1 MSQFNIQKVI
11 AKSRRLFSKIDS
23 KIFCMKNPEIASI
36 IEAIILQK
44 LSYLEKQTICDLVKI
59 AINNERKGVKGII
72 IEAGC
77 ALGGSAIAIA
87 SAKSK
92 ERPLYVYDV
101 FGMIPAS
108 SARDGLDTQDRY
120 QIIESGNSSGIGG
133 EKYYGYEDDLYTRV
147 IQSFKKFSIEP
158 QENNVNFIKG
168 LYQHTLKIN
177 SPVSFAHHIDCDWY
191 DSVMCCLT
199 RIEPYLSCGGTLVID
214 DYYHYSGC
222 KKAVDLYFRNK
233 KNDYKFYRK
242 NRLHIVKI

>member
-1 MSQFNIQKVI
+1 MPELNIKEVV
-11 AKSRRLFSKIDS
+11 ATSRSLFSKIDF

-101 FGMIPAS
+101 FGTIPPPS
-108 SARDGLDTQDRY
+108 EQDGIDAQNRY
-120 QIIESGNSSGIGG
+120 EVIASGNSSGIGG

-177 SPVSFAHHIDCDWY
+177 SPVSFAHIDCDWY
-191 DSVMCCLT
+191 DSVMCCLS
-199 RIEPYLSCGGTLVID
+199 RIEPYLSRGGTLVID